1 MTSLFKK
8 RTTGKYSPT
17 VQSKTMS
24 NKELS
29 DLIERL
35 QKNADTV
42 ENNIVDTDNKLQKD
56 LENIKQSQGI
66 QYREY
71 TLSKISETEKLI
83 NLLQSD
89 AQGAQR
95 MTHPQADM
103 IVEDIRQ
110 LKERLGNLRVKHNQ
124 IYSLTAPTMPAPQI
138 NWSKLLE
145 EKQMAL
151 SSKGFSNDLPS
162 VDRQVE
168 EHNLF
173 QKEVETIGDHIN
185 KERESDPDY
194 ISGLQVKY
202 NKLLTGSQQRQKDL
216 NSLQDYMQRCTNELY
231 WLDQQEKDR
240 MQYDWSD
247 RNLDYPSRRR
257 QYENFINRSL
267 EAKEESVNQLHVEGE
282 KLVASGH
289 PGNNAIEAHMEAV
302 HADWKEYLNLLICEE
317 SHLKYME
324 DYHQFHKDAKD
335 AQDLLKKVDMDLDQ
349 KYNPDFKDKYQIESL
364 QRELDE
370 QEKAL
375 DKYDE
380 VVKSL
385 QKRSQQVVPLKYRRE
400 TPLKPIPVEAL
411 CDFDCDEGQISRGQR
426 YTLKAN
432 KGEKW
437 EVTDGS
443 GKKFNAP
450 GVCFNI
456 PPTDP
461 ESIALAD
468 SVASQHRA
476 VKQKTA
482 GGKNA
487 LVRRYEDLKK
497 DQSGADAKDA
507 QGRQFLSGLDKICS
521 DLDKQEKAITSQLRP
536 PLEQS
541 RPVEDSAERLKA
553 LKNITNEVRRIEP
566 EMNRQVKASEDYL
579 VDVPNSSSAP
589 MLHSKLG
596 DTRKKHERVNQLLS
610 SAQEKVE
617 GANRLESSL
626 KEGKDLLSSY
636 ENRLAQED
644 TVPEDLRSVEKK
656 QQELVTIASE
666 LQSKK
671 GILTQAEQNFQKSK
685 KTCSDL
691 ASRFQEHCPDIDR
704 EESEVK
710 KLGQRYDNLNQ
721 QIQNRS
727 QSLQK
732 AKTSY
737 SSYRGGYDD
746 LDHWLSVIPNHEPRE
761 TDSVRQ
767 VETKLKQQRLLL
779 SEISAREQDLKKV
792 SNNAQQYQQ
801 AVKDYEFEAD
811 KLRSIMDL
819 ENRRNGLSPKRPK
832 IQSPAAKVKEEE
844 IALAGRF
851 TEVNAVN
858 KQRMQNLEFAQS
870 LLRQQPEEEIML
882 SSAQTI
888 RSERPAEETW
898 KIEKMLEDEVQRR
911 NQLENEIK
919 TTQNEILLLQNQKP
933 QETVV
938 KKELVKKVPDPQLE
952 DEYYK
957 IQEKVAEEQRRNMS
971 LQSELEALK
980 VKIRS
985 LEHEQKEGGQEY
997 VVKEVTRI
1005 EKDKNQQ
1012 EEYLKLREELEE
1024 LKRQKA
1030 ARENELVLLRQR
1042 ITVMSNEKNREQEKI
1057 TEKEVVKLQ
1066 NDPQLATEFKML
1078 QESMKM
1084 ESDLRQKQE
1093 EELSLLQEKL
1103 KRLEKERAMAEGKI
1117 TVKEVLKVERDQ
1129 ASEREV
1135 ADLRRQYEELNSNVR
1150 ITLREKNELIR
1161 KIQILEEENSK
1172 VVIQEKVREIVRP
1185 DPKAES
1191 EVANLRLELLEQE
1204 RKYRSSEDHV
1214 NTLKVELT
1222 TLKNRGTQVEVKEII
1237 KEVITHKTDPEVQKE
1252 LEKLREEIVDKT
1264 RVIERSD
1271 LEVAQLKQEIQT
1283 WKETKPQVQ
1292 VKEVVQEVLQYR
1304 EDPKTKDE
1312 VESLKAQLSVEQ
1324 KKRLDLE
1331 KERMSQE
1338 EKIRQK
1344 ERELSQVKEKV
1355 IQQEVVKLEEDPAL
1369 KAEVNSYSQSI
1380 ENELKQVDLLQD
1392 ELRKLQR
1399 RKSELERQLEELE
1412 RERQARREAELEIQ
1426 RLRLRLNE
1434 LEQRELDTKE
1444 KVTLKQKV
1452 VLQQDPQQE
1461 KEHNLLKL
1469 QLEEEKHQRQM
1480 LETDVEALR
1489 KKLISLEKTEVK
1501 ERLVFTEKVEVE
1513 RDAETEHEIQRL
1525 KTSLEDESK
1534 RKRELDAN
1542 VDKLKA
1548 QLSEL
1553 EFNNS
1558 KINKELDHLREE
1570 THKLQMEKQ
1579 SLQLEIRHLQSE
1591 IDISVIEARD
1601 LRNMTQVD
1609 RGVDLDSRFQSLAKE
1624 LEDLK
1629 KISRDKDVEI
1639 EALQKR
1645 LETLAIKRE
1654 QRENHLRRSIVVI
1667 DPDTGREMSPEEAH
1681 KLGLIDWKMFVNLQN
1696 QECDWEEITI
1706 KGPSGESSV
1715 IHDRKSGKQF
1725 NIDDA
1730 LKRGRISRQ
1739 QYDSYLNKEMSIQ
1752 EFALLV
1758 SGKK

>member
-1 MTSLFKK
+1 
-8 RTTGKYSPT
+8 
-17 VQSKTMS
+17 MS

-29 DLIERL
+29 ELIERL
-35 QKNADTV
+35 QKNADSV

-56 LENIKQSQGI
+56 LENIKQSQNI
-66 QYREY
+66 LYRES
-71 TLSKISETEKLI
+71 TLSKISESEKLI
-83 NLLQSD
+83 NALQND

-95 MTHPQADM
+95 MNHPQGDM
-103 IVEDIRQ
+103 IIEDIRQ
-110 LKERLGNLRVKHNQ
+110 LKERIGNLRLKHDQ
-124 IYSLTAPTMPAPQI
+124 IYSLNPPTMPAPQI
-138 NWSKLLE
+138 NWGKLIE
-145 EKQMAL
+145 EKQGAL
-151 SSKGFSNDLPS
+151 SSKGFANDLPS

-173 QKEVETIGDHIN
+173 HKEVEAIGEHIN
-185 KERESDPDY
+185 KEGDPEY

-202 NKLLTGSQQRQKDL
+202 QKLLSASQQRQKDL
-216 NSLQDYMQRCTNELY
+216 STLQDYMQRCTNELY

-267 EAKEESVNQLHVEGE
+267 EAKEESVNQLHIEGE

-335 AQDLLKKVDMDLDQ
+335 AQDLLKKVDTDLDL
-349 KYNPDFKDKYQIESL
+349 KYCPDFKDKYQIETL

-375 DKYDE
+375 DKYSE
-380 VVKSL
+380 VVNSL
-385 QKRSQQVVPLKYRRE
+385 QKRGQQVVPLKYRRE

-426 YTLKAN
+426 YTLKSN

-443 GKKFNAP
+443 GKKFHAP

-461 ESIALAD
+461 ECISLAD
-468 SVASQHRA
+468 SVCSQQRA
-476 VKQKTA
+476 LKQKTA
-482 GGKNA
+482 GSKNA

-497 DQSGADAKDA
+497 DQSGLEAKDA

-541 RPVEDSAERLKA
+541 RPVEDTAERLKA
-553 LKNITNEVRRIEP
+553 LKNITNEVRQIEP
-566 EMNRQVKASEDYL
+566 EMNRQLRESEDYL
-579 VDVPNSSSAP
+579 SAVPSSSSAP
-589 MLHSKLG
+589 MLRNRMG
-596 DTRKKHERVNQLLS
+596 DTGKKYVRVNQLLA

-617 GANRLESSL
+617 GSNRLESSL
-626 KEGKDLLSSY
+626 KETKDLLASY

-644 TVPEDLRSVEKK
+644 TAPGDLRALEKK
-656 QQELVTIASE
+656 QQELATIASE

-671 GILTQAEQNFQKSK
+671 GLLTQADQNLQKSR
-685 KTCSDL
+685 KTCAEL

-704 EESEVK
+704 EETEVG
-710 KLGQRYDNLNQ
+710 KLGQRFDNLNQ

-727 QSLQK
+727 QSLEK
-732 AKTSY
+732 AKISY
-737 SSYRGGYDD
+737 SNYRNGYDD
-746 LDHWLSVIPNHEPRE
+746 IDHWLSGIPNHEPRE

-792 SNNAQQYQQ
+792 SNNGQQYQQ
-801 AVKDYEFEAD
+801 AVKEYEFETE
-811 KLRSIMDL
+811 KLRSIMDM
-819 ENRRNGLSPKRPK
+819 ENRRNGISPKRSK

-844 IALAGRF
+844 TVLVGRF

-870 LLRQQPEEEIML
+870 LLRQQPEEDIML
-882 SSAQTI
+882 SSAQTS
-888 RSERPAEETW
+888 RSERPAEEAW
-898 KIEKMLEDEVQRR
+898 KTEKKLEDEVQRR
-911 NQLENEIK
+911 IQLENEIK

-957 IQEKVAEEQRRNMS
+957 IQERVAEEQRKNKS
-971 LQSELEALK
+971 LQSELETLK
-980 VKIRS
+980 LKIRA
-985 LEHEQKEGGQEY
+985 LEYEQKEGGQEY

-1012 EEYLKLREELEE
+1012 EEYLRLREELEE

-1030 ARENELVLLRQR
+1030 SRENELVLIRQR
-1042 ITVMSNEKNREQEKI
+1042 LTVLSTEKNREQEKI

-1066 NDPQLATEFKML
+1066 NDPQLASEFKML
-1078 QESMKM
+1078 QESMKR
-1084 ESDLRQKQE
+1084 ETELRQKQE

-1135 ADLRRQYEELNSNVR
+1135 SDLRRQYEEETYKVR
-1150 ITLREKNELIR
+1150 TTLKEKNELIR
-1161 KIQILEEENSK
+1161 KIQILEEESAR

-1191 EVANLRLELLEQE
+1191 ELANLRLELLEQE
-1204 RKYRSSEDHV
+1204 RKYRSSEDQV
-1214 NTLKVELT
+1214 NTLKAEMT

-1252 LEKLREEIVDKT
+1252 LEKLREEIVDRT
-1264 RVIERSD
+1264 RVIERSE
-1271 LEVAQLKQEIQT
+1271 LEIAQLKQEIQT

-1292 VKEVVQEVLQYR
+1292 VREVVQEVLQYR
-1304 EDPKTKDE
+1304 EDPKTKQE
-1312 VESLKAQLSVEQ
+1312 VESLKAELSQEHQ
-1324 KKRLDLE
+1324 KRLELE

-1344 ERELSQVKEKV
+1344 ERELSQVREKV
-1355 IQQEVVKLEEDPAL
+1355 VQQEVVKLEEDPTL
-1369 KAEVNSYSQSI
+1369 KAEVNSYSRNI
-1380 ENELKQVDLLQD
+1380 ENELKQVDALQD
-1392 ELRKLQR
+1392 EMRKLQR

-1426 RLRLRLNE
+1426 RLKIRLNE

-1469 QLEEEKHQRQM
+1469 QVEEEKHRRQM
-1480 LETDVEALR
+1480 LETELNALR
-1489 KKLISLEKTEVK
+1489 NKVISLEKTEVK
-1501 ERLVFTEKVEVE
+1501 EKLVFTEKVEVE
-1513 RDAETEHEIQRL
+1513 RDAETEQEIQRL
-1525 KTSLEDESK
+1525 KSSLEEESR
-1534 RKRELDAN
+1534 RKRELDAD
-1542 VDKLKA
+1542 VDQLKSR
-1548 QLSEL
+1548 LSEMD
-1553 EFNNS
+1553 FNNS
-1558 KINKELDHLREE
+1558 KMNKELEHLREE
-1570 THKLQMEKQ
+1570 THKLQLEKQ
-1579 SLQLEIRHLQSE
+1579 SLQQEIRHLQSE
-1591 IDISVIEARD
+1591 IKITVIEAQD

-1609 RGVDLDSRFQSLAKE
+1609 RGVDLDYRFQSLSKE
-1624 LEDLK
+1624 LGELK
-1629 KISRDKDVEI
+1629 KISRDKDAEI
-1639 EALQKR
+1639 ETLQKR
-1645 LETLAIKRE
+1645 LETMAIKRE

-1706 KGPSGESSV
+1706 KGPNGESSM

-1730 LKRGRISRQ
+1730 LKSGRISKK
-1739 QYDSYLNKEMSIQ
+1739 QYDSYLNKEISIQ
-1752 EFALLV
+1752 EFAVLV